1 MQGVSLLLVSGTT
14 KKNATLRNFSLEVLQ
29 TVASKPETMH
39 LK

>member
-14 KKNATLRNFSLEVLQ
+14 KNIATMRNFSLEVLQ
-29 TVASKPETMH
+29 TVASKTETMH